1 MHEHTIHAVD
11 TALAY
16 HPRMQALNISLFQW
30 LAAGNTPHPQL
41 LWLATVIA
49 EGASWTC
56 VAIMGWVAWR
66 LPPQRAYAAG
76 TLVAAGV
83 AALTAHALA
92 DAINLSRPFAL
103 GLSPA
108 HIVHGAR
115 GSLPSAH
122 ASVMFTVALIFC
134 MRPALR
140 IAGLAMF
147 AIAMVTGWARVYVG
161 VHFPFDIVAG
171 LLLAAAITAVFW
183 VLVRWSQRFL
193 PRLVRDSAE
202 TAAARP
208 TDPAKPGAAPLEAR
222 AAVSHA

>member
-1 MHEHTIHAVD
+1 MD
-11 TALAY
+11 TARAY
-16 HPRMQALNISLFQW
+16 DARMQALNISLFQW

-41 LWLATVIA
+41 LWLASAIA
-49 EGASWTC
+49 EGASWAC

-66 LPPQRAYAAG
+66 RPPQRAYAMG

-92 DAINLSRPFAL
+92 DAINLPRPFAL

-108 HIVHGAR
+108 HIEHGAR

-140 IAGLAMF
+140 IAGLSMF
-147 AIAMVTGWARVYVG
+147 AIAIVTGWARVYVG

-171 LLLAAAITAVFW
+171 LPLAAAIAAVFW
-183 VLVRWSQRFL
+183 VLVRGSQRFIL
-193 PRLVRDSAE
+193 PRLVRDGAR
-202 TAAARP
+202 TAVRP
-208 TDPAKPGAAPLEAR
+208 NGPEKQVAPLETQT
-222 AAVSHA
+222 AVRHA